1 MIELHQFTEAGGHA
15 ENEDALQIRS
25 LADGQEGFLCVLADG
40 QGGQSGAA
48 RAGQIGCQAV
58 IEQALSLPTPLLL
71 VPTSWI
77 QILERADQAIS
88 NDPNAGFTTLV
99 AFCLVS
105 DFICGGSCG
114 DSGAT
119 LISGNGEKII
129 LTERQSKNPPVGS
142 GSASFTRFTKKL
154 RGAWTVLAMSDGVW
168 KFASMQAVIKSTD
181 EKHGDE
187 IIQDLL
193 NKCRLP
199 GSGALQDDFTLAVFH
214 GSSTAKG

>member
-15 ENEDALQIRS
+15 ENEDALQIRTLS
-25 LADGQEGFLCVLADG
+25 GEQEGFLFALADG
-40 QGGQSGAA
+40 QGGQTGAA
-48 RAGQIGCQAV
+48 RAARIACQAV
-58 IEQALSLPTPLLL
+58 IEQALNLPTRLLL

-77 QILERADQAIS
+77 QILERADQAVS
-88 NDPNAGFTTLV
+88 DDPSAGFTTLV
-99 AFCLVS
+99 AFCLTS

-114 DSGAT
+114 DSAAA
-119 LISGNGEKII
+119 LIAGNREEII

-142 GSASFTRFTKKL
+142 GSAPFTWFARKL
-154 RGAWTVLAMSDGVW
+154 PEAWTVLAMSDGVW
-168 KFASMQAVIKSTD
+168 KFASMQAVIKSAA

-199 GSGALQDDFTLAVFH
+199 GSGALQDDFTVTVFH
-214 GSSTAKG
+214 GALTAKG